1 MEDPADRAERAKR
14 GSPYL
19 NTAQTAYFL
28 GVSVYHLEKLR
39 RNGTGPKFYRH
50 SRFVQ
55 YHIDD
60 IQAWSDARSRGRAK

>member
-1 MEDPADRAERAKR
+1 MDDAAERAERAKR

-19 NTAQTAYFL
+19 NTAQTAYYL
-28 GVSVYHLEKLR
+28 GVSAYHLVKLR
-39 RNGTGPKFYRH
+39 RSGKGPKFRRH

-60 IQAWSDARSRGRAK
+60 IQAWSDAQSQEREA